1 MKFDTEKYLKL
12 LKTKNLGKNILYLN
26 ETSSTNDEVWNH
38 IKKNNHIVVVAEN
51 QKKGRGRRNNS
62 WLSLSEKSLTFS
74 LGIQLNKSNSNLIP
88 LISSI
93 AIYNAIYE
101 ICKINI
107 GIKWPNDI
115 LCNEKKIAGILIESK
130 LKKMKMTFNIGIG
143 INVNWNKS
151 DIVSSN
157 IPNITSISLEANK
170 NIIRG
175 IILSNFML
183 QIENLLLISNEEI
196 IQQWIARCMHINKKV
211 TFHYND
217 EIIHGLFK
225 GIDTNGFAKIE
236 NENNKHIFPSGVIE
250 V

>member
-1 MKFDTEKYLKL
+1 MQFDTEKYLKL

-26 ETSSTNDEVWNH
+26 ETSSTNDEVWDH

-51 QKKGRGRRNNS
+51 QKKGRGRRNTN
-62 WLSLSEKSLTFS
+62 WVSLSEKSLTFS
-74 LGIQLNKSNSNLIP
+74 LGIQLNKSNSNLMP

-130 LKKMKMTFNIGIG
+130 LNEMKMTFNIGIG
-143 INVNWNKS
+143 INVNWNEN
-151 DIVSSN
+151 DILSSS
-157 IPNITSISLEANK
+157 IPNITSISLEIKK
-170 NIIRG
+170 NIMRE

-183 QIENLLLISNEEI
+183 QIENLLLTSNDKI

-211 TFHYND
+211 SFHYNNK
-217 EIIHGLFK
+217 IIRGLFK

-236 NENNKHIFPSGVIE
+236 NENNKHIFSSGVIE

>member
-1 MKFDTEKYLKL
+1 MQFDTEKYLKL

-26 ETSSTNDEVWNH
+26 ETSSTNDEVWDH

-51 QKKGRGRRNNS
+51 QKKGRGRRNTN
-62 WLSLSEKSLTFS
+62 WVSLSEKSLTFS
-74 LGIQLNKSNSNLIP
+74 LGIQLNKSNSNLMP

-130 LKKMKMTFNIGIG
+130 LNEMKMTFNIGIG
-143 INVNWNKS
+143 INVNWNEN

-157 IPNITSISLEANK
+157 IPNITSISLEIKK
-170 NIIRG
+170 NIMRE

-183 QIENLLLISNEEI
+183 QIENLLLTSNDKI

-211 TFHYND
+211 SFHYNNK
-217 EIIHGLFK
+217 IIRGLFK

-236 NENNKHIFPSGVIE
+236 NENNKHIFSSGVIE

>member
-1 MKFDTEKYLKL
+1 MKFDTEKYLNL

-26 ETSSTNDEVWNH
+26 ETSSTNDEVWDH
-38 IKKNNHIVVVAEN
+38 IKKKNNIVVVAEK
-51 QKKGRGRRNNS
+51 QKNGRGRRNTN

-74 LGIQLNKSNSNLIP
+74 LGIQLNKSKSNLMP

-93 AIYNAIYE
+93 AIYNAIHE

-130 LKKMKMTFNIGIG
+130 LIEMKMTFNIGIG
-143 INVNWNKS
+143 INVNWNEN
-151 DIVSSN
+151 DIVSSD
-157 IPNITSISLEANK
+157 IPNITSIAFEIKK
-170 NIIRG
+170 NIMRE

-183 QIENLLLISNEEI
+183 QIEKLLLTSNNEI
-196 IQQWIARCMHINKKV
+196 IKQWLARCMHINKKV
-211 TFHYND
+211 KFHYND

-225 GIDTNGFAKIE
+225 GIDANGFAKIE
-236 NENNKHIFPSGVIE
+236 NEKNKHIFSSGVIE
-250 V
+250 L

>member
-1 MKFDTEKYLKL
+1 MQFDTEKYLNL

-26 ETSSTNDEVWNH
+26 ETLSTNDEVWGH
-38 IKKNNHIVVVAEN
+38 IKKNDHIVIIAEN
-51 QKKGRGRRNNS
+51 QKNGRGRRNTN

-74 LGIQLNKSNSNLIP
+74 LGIQLDKSNSNLIP

-130 LKKMKMTFNIGIG
+130 LKEMKMTFNIGIG
-143 INVNWNKS
+143 INVNWNKN
-151 DIVSSN
+151 DILSSN

-170 NIIRG
+170 NIIRE

-183 QIENLLLISNEEI
+183 QIENLLLINNDEI
-196 IQQWIARCMHINKKV
+196 IQQWLERCMHINKKV

-236 NENNKHIFPSGVIE
+236 NKNNKHIFSTGVIE

>member
-1 MKFDTEKYLKL
+1 MESYQ
-12 LKTKNLGKNILYLN
+12 KN
-26 ETSSTNDEVWNH
+26 D
-38 IKKNNHIVVVAEN
+38 HIVIIAEN
-51 QKKGRGRRNNS
+51 QKNGRGRRNTN

-74 LGIQLNKSNSNLIP
+74 LGIQLDKSNSNLIP

-130 LKKMKMTFNIGIG
+130 LKEMKMTFNIGIG
-143 INVNWNKS
+143 INVNWNKN

-170 NIIRG
+170 
-175 IILSNFML
+175 
-183 QIENLLLISNEEI
+183 
-196 IQQWIARCMHINKKV
+196 K
-211 TFHYND
+211 
-217 EIIHGLFK
+217 
-225 GIDTNGFAKIE
+225 
-236 NENNKHIFPSGVIE
+236 
-250 V
+250 

>member
-1 MKFDTEKYLKL
+1 MQFDTEKYLKL

-26 ETSSTNDEVWNH
+26 ETSSTNDEVWDH

-51 QKKGRGRRNNS
+51 QKKGRGRRNTK

-74 LGIQLNKSNSNLIP
+74 LGIQLNKSNSNLMP

-130 LKKMKMTFNIGIG
+130 LNEMKMTFNIGIG
-143 INVNWNKS
+143 INVNWNEN

-157 IPNITSISLEANK
+157 IPNITSISLEIKK
-170 NIIRG
+170 NIMRE

-183 QIENLLLISNEEI
+183 QIENLLLTSNDKI

-217 EIIHGLFK
+217 EIIRGLFK

-236 NENNKHIFPSGVIE
+236 NENNKHIFSSGVIE

>member
-26 ETSSTNDEVWNH
+26 ETSSTNDEVWDH

-51 QKKGRGRRNNS
+51 QKKGRGRRNTN
-62 WLSLSEKSLTFS
+62 WVSLSEKSLTFS
-74 LGIQLNKSNSNLIP
+74 LGIQLNKSNSNLMP

-130 LKKMKMTFNIGIG
+130 LNEMKMTFNIGIG
-143 INVNWNKS
+143 INVNWNEN
-151 DIVSSN
+151 DILSSN
-157 IPNITSISLEANK
+157 IPNITSISLEIKK
-170 NIIRG
+170 NIMRE

-183 QIENLLLISNEEI
+183 QIENLLLTSNDKI

-211 TFHYND
+211 SFHYNNK
-217 EIIHGLFK
+217 IIRGLFK

-236 NENNKHIFPSGVIE
+236 NENNKHIFSSGVIE

>member
-130 LKKMKMTFNIGIG
+130 LKEMKKTFNIGIG
-143 INVNWNKS
+143 INVNWNKN

-170 NIIRG
+170 NIIRE

>member
-1 MKFDTEKYLKL
+1 MQFDTEKYLKL
-12 LKTKNLGKNILYLN
+12 LKTKDLGKNILYLN
-26 ETSSTNDEVWNH
+26 ETSSTNDEVWDH

-51 QKKGRGRRNNS
+51 QKKGRGRRNTK
-62 WLSLSEKSLTFS
+62 WLSLSQKSLTFS
-74 LGIQLNKSNSNLIP
+74 LGIQLNKSNSNLMP

-130 LKKMKMTFNIGIG
+130 LNEMKMTFNIGIG
-143 INVNWNKS
+143 INVNWNEN

-157 IPNITSISLEANK
+157 IPNITSISLEIKK
-170 NIIRG
+170 NIMRE

-183 QIENLLLISNEEI
+183 QIENLLLTSNDKI

-236 NENNKHIFPSGVIE
+236 NENTKHIFSSGVIE

>member
-1 MKFDTEKYLKL
+1 MQFDTEKYLKL

-26 ETSSTNDEVWNH
+26 ETSSTNDEVWDH

-51 QKKGRGRRNNS
+51 QKKGRGRRNTN

-74 LGIQLNKSNSNLIP
+74 LGIQLDKSNSNLMP

-130 LKKMKMTFNIGIG
+130 LNEMKMTFNIGIG
-143 INVNWNKS
+143 INVNWNEN
-151 DIVSSN
+151 DILSSN
-157 IPNITSISLEANK
+157 IPNITSISLEIKK
-170 NIIRG
+170 NIMRE

-183 QIENLLLISNEEI
+183 QIENLLLTSNDKI

-211 TFHYND
+211 SFHYNNK
-217 EIIHGLFK
+217 IIRGLFK

-236 NENNKHIFPSGVIE
+236 NENNKHIFSSGVIE

>member
-170 NIIRG
+170 NIIRE

>member
-1 MKFDTEKYLKL
+1 MQFDTEKYLKL

-170 NIIRG
+170 NIIRE